1 MFDYEGEAENPA
13 APLRKVNQTG
23 EADQLSALTSL
34 TAELQDLMSE
44 LQTVPAAQ
52 WQSTPEG
59 NFLLPVSTSFKKNA
73 FCMHNQYHYAAAK
86 HAFAQMHCLKELLM
100 TQIETIG
107 LGFVNNGLRRIMHM
121 IAHTQCV
128 SLSR

>member
-1 MFDYEGEAENPA
+1 MHALWRFGTAQPRPLQLVKPSTPRQVTCSAIVVPKHDHLVDSVPPMFDYEGGAENPA
-13 APLRKVNQTG
+13 APLRKANQTG

-59 NFLLPVSTSFKKNA
+59 NFLLPVSTSF
-73 FCMHNQYHYAAAK
+73 M
-86 HAFAQMHCLKELLM
+86 
-100 TQIETIG
+100 
-107 LGFVNNGLRRIMHM
+107 
-121 IAHTQCV
+121 
-128 SLSR
+128 